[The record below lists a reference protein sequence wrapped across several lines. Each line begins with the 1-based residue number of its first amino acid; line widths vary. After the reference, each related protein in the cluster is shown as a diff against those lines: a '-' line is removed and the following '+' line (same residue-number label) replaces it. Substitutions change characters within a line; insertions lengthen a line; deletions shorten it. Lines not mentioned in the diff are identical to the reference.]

1 MVISIDG
8 PAASGKSTTAKLL
21 AEKLSYIHL
30 NTGLFYRLVTYIFIK
45 ENLFDSNQETI
56 DNFFNNNK
64 LELKGSNLDD
74 VFWNDINV
82 SSFLSSSTIN
92 EKIHIISNNAMIRE
106 KLVSMQRLIG
116 SGKNIVCE
124 GRDIGSVVYPDADFK
139 FFLVADLDSRIKRR
153 FIEEKKN
160 NPSLIIE
167 DVRESLTSR
176 DFNDTNRSNS
186 PLLKP
191 SDSIEVDTTNMT
203 IEMQVDYIYK
213 LIKQDVK

>member
-45 ENLFDSNQETI
+45 KNLFDSNQQTI

-64 LELKGSNLDD
+64 LELKGSNLDK
-74 VFWNDINV
+74 VFWNDKDV
-82 SSFLSSSTIN
+82 SSFLSSSTVN

-116 SGKNIVCE
+116 SGNNIVCE

-139 FFLVADLDSRIKRR
+139 FFLVADLESRIKRR

-160 NPSLIIE
+160 NPSLIIK
-167 DVRESLTSR
+167 DVRESLISR

-191 SDSIEVDTTNMT
+191 SDSIEIDTTNMT

-213 LIKQDVK
+213 LIKQDIK

>member
-64 LELKGSNLDD
+64 LELKGSNLDN

-213 LIKQDVK
+213 LIKQDIK

>member
-64 LELKGSNLDD
+64 LELKGSNLDN

-139 FFLVADLDSRIKRR
+139 FFLVADIESRIKRR
-153 FIEEKKN
+153 FIEEIKN

-176 DFNDTNRSNS
+176 DFNDSNRSNS

>member
-1 MVISIDG
+1 MLI
-8 PAASGKSTTAKLL
+8 L
-21 AEKLSYIHL
+21 
-30 NTGLFYRLVTYIFIK
+30 
-45 ENLFDSNQETI
+45 
-56 DNFFNNNK
+56 NFF
-64 LELKGSNLDD
+64 
-74 VFWNDINV
+74 F
-82 SSFLSSSTIN
+82 
-92 EKIHIISNNAMIRE
+92 
-106 KLVSMQRLIG
+106 
-116 SGKNIVCE
+116 
-124 GRDIGSVVYPDADFK
+124 
-139 FFLVADLDSRIKRR
+139 ADLDSRIKRR

-176 DFNDTNRSNS
+176 DFNDSNRSNS

>member
-8 PAASGKSTTAKLL
+8 PAASGKSTTARLL

-30 NTGLFYRLVTYIFIK
+30 NTGLFYRLITYIFIK

-64 LELKGSNLDD
+64 LELKGSNLDN

-176 DFNDTNRSNS
+176 DFNDSNRSNS